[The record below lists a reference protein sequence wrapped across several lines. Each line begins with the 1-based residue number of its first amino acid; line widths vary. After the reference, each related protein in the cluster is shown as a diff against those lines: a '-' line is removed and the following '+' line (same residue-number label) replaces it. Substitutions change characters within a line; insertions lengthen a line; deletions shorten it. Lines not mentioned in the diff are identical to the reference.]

1 MKEASYARPAILLFL
16 ALLGA
21 PILVG
26 LAGCSSGTST
36 PAGSVPKTSTEYQ
49 AVFLDNGQVF
59 FGRLEGGSADYP
71 LLKDVYYIQRQED
84 PATKQAKI
92 VLVKR
97 GNELHGPDAMVVN
110 SRHIVVVES
119 VTPNSKVAQLIREA
133 KAQKP
138 AGTNP

>member
-1 MKEASYARPAILLFL
+1 VKEASYARSAIPSVL
-16 ALLGA
+16 APLGA
-21 PILVG
+21 FG
-26 LAGCSSGTST
+26 LAGCNSGNPS
-36 PAGSVPKTSTEYQ
+36 PAGSVPIPSTEYQ

-71 LLKDVYYIQRQED
+71 LLRDVYDIQRQED
-84 PATKQAKI
+84 PAAKQVRN

-97 GNELHGPDAMVVN
+97 GGELHGPDAMVVY

-119 VTPNSKVAQLIREA
+119 VAPDSKVAQSIREA